1 MTKRS
6 FSTRYWNSLLTRNVE
21 KPPGEDL
28 WSRYVA
34 ELLDTPLAYRPG
46 NRFAKGEEGDPRP
59 TPEKKGENKRRVS
72 QARPNWMGPAL
83 GETFAVIICAL
94 FCADI
99 TYGQTS
105 DPVLASTA
113 ATVTFML
120 GLGLTLFHTRTR
132 RDQNAE
138 SAMLESALTVTVEQI
153 GRLAA
158 THPKEPG
165 DLERLL
171 SRMTQTASAL
181 THPEAKSGLYLMERG
196 DTLRLVATDS
206 TDSSSR
212 FPSAFDIGTEEGNF
226 MHHIAL
232 SREIRRI
239 ANFTK
244 DPDAY
249 RIKQLSRFGVT
260 WMCPVRAGL
269 ETYGLLVVKIPKAA
283 ANPASIEG
291 RLKILAL
298 SMGAAY
304 AVATAR
310 NPEPNAVP
318 KQVRSD
324 VRTSLPQGE

>member
-46 NRFAKGEEGDPRP
+46 NRFSTREEENPQP
-59 TPEKKGENKRRVS
+59 TPEEKGENKRRAS
-72 QARPNWMGPAL
+72 RTRLNWMRLAL
-83 GETFAVIICAL
+83 GETLAVIIWAL
-94 FCADI
+94 FCANF

-105 DPVLASTA
+105 DPLLASMTA
-113 ATVTFML
+113 TLTFML
-120 GLGLTLFHTRTR
+120 GLGLTIFHTRTR
-132 RDQNAE
+132 LDQHAE
-138 SAMLESALTVTVEQI
+138 TAMLESALTVAVEQI
-153 GRLAA
+153 GRIAV

-171 SRMTQTASAL
+171 SRLTQTASAM

-206 TDSSSR
+206 SPR
-212 FPSAFDIGTEEGNF
+212 FPSAFDIGAEEGNF
-226 MHHIAL
+226 MHHVAL

-239 ANFTK
+239 ANYAN

-249 RIKQLSRFGVT
+249 RIKQLSKYGAT

-269 ETYGLLVVKIPKAA
+269 DTYGLLVVKIPNPA
-283 ANPASIEG
+283 ANPTSVEG
-291 RLKILAL
+291 RLKVLAL

-304 AVATAR
+304 AVGTVR

-318 KQVRSD
+318 KQIRPD
-324 VRTSLPQGE
+324 IRTSLPQSE